1 MALSKAQILA
11 VDDRLTKDIDVPEW
25 GDSVLLRVM
34 SGTERESFEREWQST
49 EDKLLPQYKLKMLR
63 RCLCDVDGKPL
74 FDDTE
79 LAALGEKSALVIERL
94 FKQCMRL
101 NGFESGTVE
110 EAAKN

>member
-1 MALSKAQILA
+1 MALTKAQILSA
-11 VDDRLTKDIDVPEW
+11 DDRSTKEIKVPEW

-63 RCLCDVDGKPL
+63 RCLCDDKGQPL
-74 FDDTE
+74 FSDDE
-79 LAALGEKSALVIERL
+79 LEGLGNKSALVIERL
-94 FKQCMRL
+94 FRECMRL
-101 NGFESGTVE
+101 NGFESTAVE